1 MKEEN
6 GKVNQ
11 PNKVDQ
17 RKNMERPKKV
27 EQPKKADQPNKAEQP
42 NTVVQPKKAEQAKE
56 ADPPNKADKPKKVDQ
71 PKKGRNETLRQS
83 VMFTLLS
90 LSAGLVETGSFVVL
104 DLTSLSYGW
113 AHGISVTLSVLWN
126 FTLNRRYTFKSA
138 NNVPIAMLKVA
149 LFYVFFIPITA
160 YFGQMASSAG
170 INDFMIKA
178 VTLLLNFVGEFLW
191 WKFVVFSGSENTNSL
206 AKKK

>member
-11 PNKVDQ
+11 SKKVDRQ
-17 RKNMERPKKV
+17 KNVDQPKKV
-27 EQPKKADQPNKAEQP
+27 NQPN
-42 NTVVQPKKAEQAKE
+42 NVV
-56 ADPPNKADKPKKVDQ
+56 Q

-90 LSAGLVETGSFVVL
+90 LSAGLVEAGSFVVL
-104 DLTSLSYGW
+104 DLTSLPYGW
-113 AHGISVTLSVLWN
+113 AHGLSVALSVLWN

-160 YFGQMASSAG
+160 YFGQMASLAG
-170 INDFMIKA
+170 INDFVIKA
-178 VTLLLNFVGEFLW
+178 VTMLLNFIGEFLW
-191 WKFVVFSGSENTNSL
+191 WKFVVFYGSENTNSL